1 MPTGLIDK
9 AQGEARALRRPSS
22 PPAANAD
29 KTRFESESVMDFQ
42 VTDGLHKGAGIGLD
56 EADYTIGSGP
66 DAAIVLRDAGIAP
79 LHARLRCR
87 GRRVEIEAI
96 GGALDLVKAE
106 ILPEGHGRRCR
117 LPLDVGIGEAR
128 FRLEARRGSVRAAR
142 LGGGTW
148 LGRLLFVSGA
158 VILTVVGASLALN
171 WLPSATAFSSQP
183 HRTDVPQPLADISE
197 KPAAQLAVVSSTDAA
212 VPASRARDDL
222 AGRLAAAGFSNLTIA
237 AEKDRVV
244 VSGVLPALQGEA
256 WRDVQARYDQTYG
269 DRVPLVSRVET
280 GKPAQS
286 PPLTLRAIWFGERPY
301 VIASD
306 GARYHEGAFVAG
318 GWIIEKIGED
328 DLRLAKNGS
337 TLTLKYR

>member
-1 MPTGLIDK
+1 MPTGMIDK
-9 AQGEARALRRPSS
+9 AQGEAHALRRPSP
-22 PPAANAD
+22 PPAAD
-29 KTRFESESVMDFQ
+29 KTRFEPESAVNFQ
-42 VTDGLHKGAGIGLD
+42 VTDGLHKDASLGLD
-56 EADYTIGSGP
+56 EVEHTIGSGR
-66 DAAIVLRDAGIAP
+66 DADIVLRDAGIAP
-79 LHARLRCR
+79 LHARLRYR
-87 GRRVEIEAI
+87 GGRVEIEAL
-96 GGALDLVKAE
+96 GGALSLAKGE

-117 LPLDVGIGEAR
+117 LPLEVGIGEAR
-128 FRLEARRGSVRAAR
+128 FRLEARRGSSRAAR

-148 LGRLLFVSGA
+148 LGRLLFASGA
-158 VILTVVGASLALN
+158 VIVTVVGASLALN

-183 HRTDVPQPLADISE
+183 HRTEAPQTLADITE
-197 KPAAQLAVVSSTDAA
+197 KPAAQPVVASSTDAA
-212 VPASRARDDL
+212 APASRARDDL

-237 AEKDRVV
+237 TEKDRLV
-244 VSGVLPALQGEA
+244 VSGVLPAQQGEA
-256 WRDVQARYDQTYG
+256 WRDVQARYDQAYG

-306 GARYHEGAFVAG
+306 GARYHEGAFVTG
-318 GWIIEKIGED
+318 GWTIEKIGED